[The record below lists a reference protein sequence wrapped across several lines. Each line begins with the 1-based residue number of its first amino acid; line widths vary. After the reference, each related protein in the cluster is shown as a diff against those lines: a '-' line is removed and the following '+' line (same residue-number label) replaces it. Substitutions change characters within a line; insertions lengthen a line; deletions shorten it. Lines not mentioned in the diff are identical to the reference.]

1 MGILQHSTCL
11 HTLPSIYHTSNKTN
25 NLRLL
30 LPLQHRLKL
39 KNFIGKHQRNNFVKK
54 QRSITCESRTKTE
67 YVLAKNECGSS
78 SVIELPGGKM
88 VVELVAAW
96 NDLTDRMNPISSK
109 SSELLLKA
117 LKITIPLLQGLPCGE
132 DGRPPLSKA
141 LSVACIL
148 ADLQVEAE
156 VIVVCLL
163 RELLEAGAIS
173 RHEINLQLGR
183 GITHLLHDCL
193 RVKKIP
199 TRVDI
204 LDDDNAYALR
214 KFCLAYHD
222 IRAVIVEVAARL
234 DMMRHS
240 KHLPKYCQQ
249 TLALDVMQ
257 VYAPLAHA
265 IGTGSLSLELEDL
278 AFQSLFPNS
287 YSFVDTWLRNHGT
300 WGEAILNEYR
310 CQLFEALKKDYELEK
325 MVDKIS
331 IQGRY
336 KSHFSTMKKLLKDGR
351 KPEEVYDILGLRV
364 VLNPRPGKDAQEI
377 GRKVC
382 YRAREVIQSLWKE
395 VPQRMKDYIAK
406 PKKNGYESLHLTIDL
421 NDSNFESP
429 SMEIQIR
436 TAEMDAKAV
445 GGDASH
451 GLYKGGLTD
460 PEQVKQLK
468 AIMMAAADLAAFHFQ
483 GLPKRS
489 SKGSTMH
496 NDMKSRIFKLFD
508 KNQDGLISME
518 ELKEMM
524 EELGANKEDAQE
536 LMQLVDANSDGSL
549 SSEEFSEFQKRV
561 RIFQNLDGIDEQC
574 SRQLGEKLQS
584 SQTDQEGTSSCTSGA
599 YYDNGSPIVGS
610 LQSDTATKKH
620 GLLSQYITTQTDIP
634 SRDLID
640 ATGEKALEVF

>member
-1 MGILQHSTCL
+1 MGILQYPPCL
-11 HTLPSIYHTSNKTN
+11 HTLPFIHQPSNKTKHLN
-25 NLRLL
+25 LL
-30 LPLQHRLKL
+30 LRLQHRLKL
-39 KNFIGKHQRNNFVKK
+39 KNFIGKHQGIHFVKK
-54 QRSITCESRTKTE
+54 QSIIRCESITTDN
-67 YVLAKNECGSS
+67 VLAKTECGSS

-96 NDLTDRMNPISSK
+96 NDLTDRMNPISSR

-117 LKITIPLLQGLPCGE
+117 LKLTIPLLQSLPCGE

-163 RELLEAGAIS
+163 RELLEVGAIS

-183 GITHLLHDCL
+183 GVTHLLHDCL

-214 KFCLAYHD
+214 KFCLSYHD
-222 IRAVIVEVAARL
+222 IRAVIVEIAAQL
-234 DMMRHS
+234 DMMRHLN
-240 KHLPKYCQQ
+240 HLPKYCQQ

-257 VYAPLAHA
+257 IYAPLAHA
-265 IGTGSLSLELEDL
+265 IGTGGLSLELEDL

-287 YSFVDTWLRNHGT
+287 YSFVHTWLRNHGT
-300 WGEAILNEYR
+300 WGESILNEYR
-310 CQLFEALKKDYELEK
+310 CHLFEALQKDYELEK

-351 KPEEVYDILGLRV
+351 KPEEVYDILGLRI

-377 GRKVC
+377 GRKAC
-382 YRAREVIQSLWKE
+382 YRARDVIRSLWKE
-395 VPQRMKDYIAK
+395 VPERMKDYISK
-406 PKKNGYESLHLTIDL
+406 PKQNGYESLHLTLDL

-429 SMEIQIR
+429 YMEIQIR
-436 TAEMDAKAV
+436 TAEMDAQAV

-468 AIMMAAADLAAFHFQ
+468 AIMTAAADLAAFHFQ
-483 GLPKRS
+483 GLPKKS
-489 SKGSTMH
+489 SEGSTIH

-549 SSEEFSEFQKRV
+549 SSEEFAEFQKRV
-561 RIFQNLDGIDEQC
+561 RISQNLNVIDEQC
-574 SRQLGEKLQS
+574 SRQLGEKLHS
-584 SQTDQEGTSSCTSGA
+584 SHTDQEGTSSSTSGA
-599 YYDNGSPIVGS
+599 YYDNGYGIVGS
-610 LQSDTATKKH
+610 LQSNQATKKH
-620 GLLSQYITTQTDIP
+620 GLLSRCITTQTDIP
-634 SRDLID
+634 GRDLID
-640 ATGEKALEVF
+640 ASGEEALEVF

>member
-1 MGILQHSTCL
+1 MGILQRSTCL

-117 LKITIPLLQGLPCGE
+117 LKITIPLLQSLPCGE

-310 CQLFEALKKDYELEK
+310 CQLFEALQKDYELEK

-395 VPQRMKDYIAK
+395 VPQRMKDYVAK

-524 EELGANKEDAQE
+524 EELGANKEDAQ
-536 LMQLVDANSDGSL
+536 
-549 SSEEFSEFQKRV
+549 
-561 RIFQNLDGIDEQC
+561 
-574 SRQLGEKLQS
+574 
-584 SQTDQEGTSSCTSGA
+584 
-599 YYDNGSPIVGS
+599 
-610 LQSDTATKKH
+610 
-620 GLLSQYITTQTDIP
+620 
-634 SRDLID
+634 
-640 ATGEKALEVF
+640 